1 MARPQITG
9 TVIRRV
15 ELHCTAGRSNK
26 DYVITMTGV
35 QNGYLVLTEYGP
47 HRKLQN
53 GKYLTPSPVS
63 LASATKIVDDLV
75 AEKRQNK
82 GYQLVSDE
90 RLQQAQSA
98 MQPPKP
104 KKKARAAPNAS
115 LDQLPAT
122 SRAGLVR
129 MF

>member
-9 TVIRRV
+9 TVVRRV
-15 ELHCTAGRSNK
+15 ELHCTAGGSNK
-26 DYVITMTGV
+26 DYVVTMTGI
-35 QNGYLVLTEYGP
+35 QNGYLVFTEYGP
-47 HRKLQN
+47 HRQLQN
-53 GKYLTPSPVS
+53 GKQQTSSPVS
-63 LASATKIVDDLV
+63 LASATRIVDNLV

-90 RLQQAQSA
+90 RPKQTQPTA
-98 MQPPKP
+98 QPPKP
-104 KKKARAAPNAS
+104 KKVRAAPKAS

-122 SRAGLVR
+122 SRAALVR

>member
-15 ELHCTAGRSNK
+15 ELHCTVGGSNK
-26 DYVITMTGV
+26 DYVVTMTGI
-35 QNGYLVLTEYGP
+35 QNGYLVFTEYGP
-47 HRKLQN
+47 HRQLQN
-53 GKYLTPSPVS
+53 GKQQTPSPVS
-63 LASATKIVDDLV
+63 LASATRIVDNLV

-90 RLQQAQSA
+90 RPKQAQPTT
-98 MQPPKP
+98 QPPKP
-104 KKKARAAPNAS
+104 KKIRVAPKAS

-122 SRAGLVR
+122 SRAALVR

>member
-15 ELHCTAGRSNK
+15 ELHCTNGSSNK

-35 QNGYLVLTEYGP
+35 QNGYLVFTEYGP
-47 HRKLQN
+47 HRQLQN
-53 GKYLTPSPVS
+53 GKQQTPSPVS
-63 LASATKIVDDLV
+63 LASATRIVDDL
-75 AEKRQNK
+75 AADKRKNK

-90 RLQQAQSA
+90 RPTQAQPTA
-98 MQPPKP
+98 QPSKPKP
-104 KKKARAAPNAS
+104 RRAAPKAS
-115 LDQLPAT
+115 IDQLPAA
-122 SRAGLVR
+122 SRAALVR